1 LEEEESMSPEEAQIY
16 DKLRLPISE
25 LELSVRSSNCLRE
38 ANIKIIADLVRRSE
52 SELLG
57 FRNFGKKSLTE
68 VKELIVAM
76 GLNLGM
82 TIDDKKLKK
91 EK

>member
-1 LEEEESMSPEEAQIY
+1 
-16 DKLRLPISE
+16 
-25 LELSVRSSNCLRE
+25 VRSSNCLRE
-38 ANIKIIADLVRRSE
+38 ADIKSISDLVKKSE

-57 FRNFGKKSLTE
+57 LRNFGKKSLNE
-68 VKELIVAM
+68 VKELIVGM

-82 TIDDKKLKK
+82 QIDEKKLKK